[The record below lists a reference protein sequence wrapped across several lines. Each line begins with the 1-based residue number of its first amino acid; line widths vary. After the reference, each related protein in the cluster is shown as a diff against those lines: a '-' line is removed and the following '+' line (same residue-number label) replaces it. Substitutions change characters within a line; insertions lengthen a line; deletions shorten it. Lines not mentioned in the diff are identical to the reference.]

1 MIKKFTA
8 IFLSI
13 FLLSVL
19 SACGNSASLP
29 NDKESSVQQT
39 QTTKEEQ
46 TDETD
51 DGPGEEMA
59 VMPSSG
65 PDESQTAEDSVN
77 GEEETTVDHKIL
89 VAYFSCTG
97 TTESLAGYAADILGA
112 DLYEIVPEE
121 PYTDAD
127 LAYYTGGRADKEQ
140 NDPDVRPAIS
150 GSVENMDGYDTIILG
165 YPIWHGQAPRII
177 STFLESYDFS
187 GKTIVPFCTSHS
199 SGVGSSAD
207 NLHSL
212 CADSVKW
219 KEGMR
224 FGGGTGKDSIEEWL
238 TDVGLR

>member
-1 MIKKFTA
+1 MIKRLIA
-8 IFLSI
+8 VFLSI

-29 NDKESSVQQT
+29 NDAGSSVQQT
-39 QTTKEEQ
+39 QTTKEEP
-46 TDETD
+46 TDEVVKE
-51 DGPGEEMA
+51 PGEEMA
-59 VMPSSG
+59 VMPSSE
-65 PDESQTAEDSVN
+65 PDESRIAEDSVN
-77 GEEETTVDHKIL
+77 GEKGTAVERKIL

-112 DLYEIVPEE
+112 DVYEIVPEE
-121 PYTDAD
+121 PYTDSD
-127 LAYYTGGRADKEQ
+127 LAYYTGGRADQEQ
-140 NDPDVRPAIS
+140 DDPNVRPAIS
-150 GSVENMDGYDTIILG
+150 GSVENMDGYDTIILA

-212 CADSVKW
+212 CADSAEW

-224 FGGGTGKDSIEEWL
+224 FGGGTEKDTIEEWL

>member
-1 MIKKFTA
+1 MIKRLRVIA
-8 IFLSI
+8 LSV
-13 FLLSVL
+13 FLLSAL
-19 SACGNSASLP
+19 SACGDSESSP
-29 NDKESSVQQT
+29 NDTESFVQQT
-39 QTTKEEQ
+39 QTTKEEL
-46 TDETD
+46 TDGAVNE
-51 DGPGEEMA
+51 PEEEMA
-59 VMPSSG
+59 VIPSSE
-65 PDESQTAEDSVN
+65 PDESQIAEDSVN
-77 GEEETTVDHKIL
+77 GEEETAVEHKIL

-97 TTESLAGYAADILGA
+97 TTETLAGYAADILGA

-150 GSVENMDGYDTIILG
+150 GSVDNMDGYETIILG

-212 CADSVKW
+212 CADSTEW
-219 KEGMR
+219 MEGMR
-224 FGGGTGKDSIEEWL
+224 FGDGTEKETIENWL
-238 TDVGLR
+238 LEIGVK